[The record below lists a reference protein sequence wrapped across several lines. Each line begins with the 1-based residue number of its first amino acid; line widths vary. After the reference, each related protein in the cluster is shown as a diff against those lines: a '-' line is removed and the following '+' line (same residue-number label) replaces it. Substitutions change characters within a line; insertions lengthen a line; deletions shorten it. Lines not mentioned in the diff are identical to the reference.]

1 MGIKIPRQQ
10 GCYSDST
17 TGKLRAKGSR
27 IHPRSSNQQES
38 GEGQQPG
45 LPTPRAGLLLALQAG
60 SPVGSDLPRLVIPIH
75 KCTCYRPNSR
85 TFSLQVSLL
94 WKG

>member
-10 GCYSDST
+10 GCYSYST

-38 GEGQQPG
+38 GEGQQPA
-45 LPTPRAGLLLALQAG
+45 LPTPRAGLLLALQAR
-60 SPVGSDLPRLVIPIH
+60 SPVGSDLPRPVTPIH
-75 KCTCYRPNSR
+75 KCMCYRTNSR
-85 TFSLQVSLL
+85 MFSLRISLL
-94 WKG
+94 